1 MRLVFMGPPGVGK
14 GTYATAVSREF
25 GIPHISTGD
34 MIREEMKSG
43 SELGV
48 KLREYVEKG
57 LLVPDELVTE
67 MVRKRL
73 SNADCSLGFIL
84 DGYPRTLKQVEDLD
98 KITKID
104 LVINFTARDE
114 VIIDRISGRRICR
127 NCGTIYHIKYMPPK
141 TPGVCDKCGGELY
154 QREDDKPEVVKKR
167 LEVYRQQFAAIIDHY
182 RARGLLAEVDASE
195 QAEVVIP
202 RVFELLRSKGFTMK

>member
-14 GTYATAVSREF
+14 GTYATAVSKEF

-104 LVINFTARDE
+104 LVVNFTARDE
-114 VIIDRISGRRICR
+114 VIIDRISGRRVCR

-141 TPGVCDKCGGELY
+141 TPGVCDKCRGELY
-154 QREDDKPEVVKKR
+154 QREDDKPEVVKRR
-167 LEVYRQQFAAIIDHY
+167 LEVYRQQFAAIIDYY
-182 RARGLLAEVDASE
+182 RARGLLAELDASE

-202 RVFELLRSKGFTMK
+202 RVFELLRSKGLAPK